1 MRTASIIT
9 LKKKKGAY
17 KNYVSYQFFSKE
29 KKMVFNLGGS
39 HQSENNRFSQAG
51 SQEFQYSFLEKLV
64 FNIIIFDK
72 IIKFEYIFSSL

>member
-1 MRTASIIT
+1 MKTIPALNFFPRKKEWFSTLVVLINSRTT
-9 LKKKKGAY
+9 G
-17 KNYVSYQFFSKE
+17 FF
-29 KKMVFNLGGS
+29 
-39 HQSENNRFSQAG
+39 NRFSQAR

>member
-1 MRTASIIT
+1 
-9 LKKKKGAY
+9 
-17 KNYVSYQFFSKE
+17 
-29 KKMVFNLGGS
+29 MVFNLGGS
-39 HQSENNRFSQAG
+39 HQFENNRFSQAG